1 MFHFLCCPLNS
12 VGTFKQLRKIHGL
25 GLTGQ
30 DATLAETKG
39 PSAARKIVSRN
50 LQFAKEISI
59 FCTATQKN
67 NNMLQRC
74 VSGAIDYARTR
85 MAQAKVNR
93 LIAATAGAGLALT
106 AAFMPLA
113 ATAQE
118 VTPASTSENTAWT
131 EELRAFDKAAKE
143 ARGYAEDNYGV
154 GILIHVGEDFPNA
167 HFQTPEQFA
176 QAVVG
181 MFEQHLGTPAQAFL
195 RPNPGTKNTGLTY
208 HIGHL
213 IHGAENGTEV
223 KTVQEA
229 IDTAPDVV
237 EQLKLL
243 KDIASLEVRQASLD
257 NN

>member
-1 MFHFLCCPLNS
+1 
-12 VGTFKQLRKIHGL
+12 
-25 GLTGQ
+25 
-30 DATLAETKG
+30 
-39 PSAARKIVSRN
+39 
-50 LQFAKEISI
+50 
-59 FCTATQKN
+59 
-67 NNMLQRC
+67 
-74 VSGAIDYARTR
+74 
-85 MAQAKVNR
+85 MAQAKQTSFLFGAV
-93 LIAATAGAGLALT
+93 AGAAMT
-106 AAFMPLA
+106 AAAVLTPMA

-143 ARGYAEDNYGV
+143 ARVYAQDNYGV

-176 QAVVG
+176 RAVVG
-181 MFEQHLGTPAQAFL
+181 MFEQHLATPAQAFL
-195 RPNPGTKNTGLTY
+195 SPNPGTKNTGLTY

-243 KDIASLEVRQASLD
+243 KDIASLEVQKASLD